1 MDTTNNIIERPSHYT
16 HYATEP
22 VQFIMENNLPFWMG
36 NVVKYALR
44 AGYKRYPDK
53 SASESEVLDLRKVIR
68 YCEMRINQI
77 EGRDVL

>member
-1 MDTTNNIIERPSHYT
+1 MDTTDNIIERPSHYT
-16 HYATEP
+16 RYSTEP
-22 VQFIMENNLPFWMG
+22 VQFIMENNLPFWLG

-44 AGYKRYPDK
+44 AGYKQYPDA